1 LPVLLSCRAFVD
13 GRQHNMGNSQPSPG
27 PPAVAAANAPAKP
40 AAAQFTAHDK
50 AVMEVKVMRDRLYKQ
65 RKKMTG
71 ETAKLTDSAKE
82 LLKSGKRDRAALML
96 KMRRF
101 REAEL
106 ERVERQIANLENMVQ
121 DLERADIQAKMFESL
136 KSGTAALK
144 SLQALMPLEDV
155 EKLMEENEEAVQYS
169 NELSEMLARSMNPSD
184 EVQAQGDLEAMLNE
198 LALPHVPQ
206 TVPVILPAQPSESEA
221 QSAKQPASPQQAR
234 QAQKQPLLA

>member
-101 REAEL
+101 REAE
-106 ERVERQIANLENMVQ
+106 
-121 DLERADIQAKMFESL
+121 LERADIQAKMFESL